1 MPDRLLSNSFF
12 QERAIRSGKVTGKKT
27 LVCLLFTCCCTAN
40 NCCILLVNG
49 VVATMDTV
57 VKDNELVTHRVH
69 RHEPPV
75 TAAPLNI
82 IHQDEDLV
90 VLDKPASIP
99 VSV

>member
-1 MPDRLLSNSFF
+1 M
-12 QERAIRSGKVTGKKT
+12 E
-27 LVCLLFTCCCTAN
+27 
-40 NCCILLVNG
+40 
-49 VVATMDTV
+49 TV
-57 VKDNELVTHRVH
+57 VNDNELITHRVH

-99 VSV
+99 VSSCIIMVQPLIEDVINTMQLNIFQRC